1 MKKNLFMML
10 LITCALAGCSK
21 DDDGNGDEGGGG
33 GGKEDK
39 HITVS
44 NQNQLTQTVYA
55 DQITGSSE
63 VSFATTASWTSSIT
77 QTRAGSP
84 DWISISPSYG
94 NKGNHKVSV
103 TLDTNYTGLER
114 EAKITI
120 TCGGEDATI
129 TVTQKNTTQSGQLLK
144 KVTGI
149 ELDQNTLTLTKGDS
163 ETLVATILPA
173 DATNK
178 DIVWRSNDTNIAT
191 VDETGKVTAVKKGTA
206 RIYAASAEDDSIEDY
221 CIVTVNNAVQGTLT
235 INNTTTYNFETIRV
249 SCGVPPLGPGYT
261 IQYIALVTMEDLSQ
275 AMFSF
280 SIYFDEKK
288 LAPQPGLFTVG
299 SIASLTN
306 YTIFTNSV
314 LAPGLSSSLNA
325 GEKIDISATTDTV
338 TITCNATTKN
348 GNTISFSYSGTYDLF
363 IEPGLE

>member
-10 LITCALAGCSK
+10 LIACALAGCSK
-21 DDDGNGDEGGGG
+21 DDNENGNGGNGGGG
-33 GGKEDK
+33 GEEDK

-63 VSFATTASWTSSIT
+63 VSFTTTASWTSSIT

-94 NKGNHKVSV
+94 NKGTHKVSI

-120 TCGGEDATI
+120 SCGDEDAAI

-149 ELDQNTLTLTKGDS
+149 ELDQNTLTLTKGES
-163 ETLVATILPA
+163 ETLVATILPT

-178 DIVWRSNDTNIAT
+178 DVKWRSSDTSVAT
-191 VDETGKVTAVKKGTA
+191 VDETGMVTAVKKGTA
-206 RIYAASAEDDSIEDY
+206 RIYAISDENDSFEDY
-221 CIVTVNNAVQGTLT
+221 CVVTVNNLVQGTMT

-306 YTIFTNSV
+306 NIIFTNSV

-325 GEKIDISATTDTV
+325 GENIEISATTDTV

-348 GNTISFSYSGTYDLF
+348 GNTISFSYSGTYELF
-363 IEPGLE
+363 IENGL